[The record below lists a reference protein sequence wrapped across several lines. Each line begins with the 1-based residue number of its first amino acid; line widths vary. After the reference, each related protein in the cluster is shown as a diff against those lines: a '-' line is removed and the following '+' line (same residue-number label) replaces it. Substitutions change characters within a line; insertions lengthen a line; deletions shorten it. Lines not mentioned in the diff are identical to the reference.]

1 VRAPLSWLREFAP
14 IDGDVDDL
22 VASLD
27 DLGLMVEGVELV
39 GEGLSDIVVAE
50 VLEVAAISG
59 ADRIRRVVVEAGGEP
74 LEIVCGAF
82 NFGEGDLVPLAK
94 VGTVLPDGTVIG
106 PRKMRGVTSQGML
119 CSGRELALSDDGEGL
134 LVLTGVEGVAAGVP
148 LIEALGIEPD
158 VVFDITVE
166 GNRPDAWCMAGIAR
180 DLAARLG
187 VPFALPEA
195 RVSASGPPVE
205 TLASAVVEAP
215 DMCPRLTVRVLES
228 VVVGPSPAL
237 VARRLTMAG
246 MRPINNVVDA
256 SNYVMLELGQPT
268 HPYDL
273 DRLQAPGL
281 LVRRA
286 RPGESVTTLDGVERT
301 LGRPGR
307 GLGETGEDC
316 LICDAADHPVGIGGI
331 FGGASSEISDATT
344 RVLLEAAYFEP
355 MGIARTSKSQKLRT
369 EASARFE
376 RGCDPLGIDRAT
388 DRFCELLA
396 QSSPTAVVARGTLD
410 VRGALPERITISL
423 RADAVNGLLGTE
435 LTVGD
440 IAGLLDP
447 IGFAC
452 TPEGSAALTV
462 AVPSNRPD
470 VRPAP
475 QGVADLAEE
484 VARTYGYA
492 RIARRQ
498 PTWAQPGGLNEL
510 QRERRR
516 VKEVLVGLGAM
527 EAWTPS
533 LVDEGDDARVGVVA
547 RPIAITNPM
556 ASDQGWLRR
565 TQMAGL
571 LRALARNRDRRQGSI
586 RLFEVGIVFSEPTPG
601 RGAGERAGSGGAQ
614 EAFLPTE
621 RELVSVLL
629 AADGDD
635 AKVAVA
641 ALEAVADEL
650 RLTGLKIRTTDG
662 GEPLPGLHPTR
673 SARVLSGAVEVGTL
687 GEIDPAVAAD
697 FGIAEGRLGWLEL
710 DLGLV
715 ADGAVVARRDERT
728 QPVSRY
734 PSSDI
739 DLALVVDDVIPAD
752 QVADV
757 LSASGGELLESVTL
771 FDVYRGP
778 GVEPGRRSLAF
789 RLRFC
794 ALDRTLTDR
803 EVGELR
809 TACLRGAER
818 QVGAVLR

>member
-1 VRAPLSWLREFAP
+1 MSWLKEFAP

-27 DLGLMVEGVELV
+27 DLGLMVEGVERV
-39 GEGLSDIVVAE
+39 GEGLSDIVVAK
-50 VLEVAAISG
+50 VLEVAAIQG
-59 ADRIRRVVVEAGGEP
+59 ADRIRRVVVEAGGDP

-82 NFGEGDLVPLAK
+82 NFGEGDFVPLAK
-94 VGTVLPDGTVIG
+94 VGTVLPDGTPIG
-106 PRKMRGVTSQGML
+106 QRKIRGVTSNGML
-119 CSGRELALSDDGEGL
+119 CSGRELGLSQDGAGL
-134 LVLTGVEGVAAGVP
+134 LVLTGVEGVEAGVP
-148 LIEALGIEPD
+148 IVEALGIEPD

-166 GNRPDAWCMAGIAR
+166 GNRPDAWCMAGVAR

-187 VPFALPEA
+187 VPFALPEPE
-195 RVSASGPPVE
+195 VSTSGPPVE

-215 DMCPRLTVRVLES
+215 EMCPRLTVRVLES

-237 VARRLTMAG
+237 VVRRLTLAG

-273 DRLQAPGL
+273 DRLGAPGL

-286 RPGESVTTLDGVERT
+286 RPGEVVTTLDGVART
-301 LGRPGR
+301 LGLPGR

-316 LICDAADHPVGIGGI
+316 LICDVADHPVGIGGI
-331 FGGASSEISDATT
+331 FGGASSEISEATT
-344 RVLLEAAYFEP
+344 CVLLEAAYFEP
-355 MGIARTSKSQKLRT
+355 MGIARTSKSQRLRT

-388 DRFCELLA
+388 DRFCELVA
-396 QSSPTAVVARGTLD
+396 RSSPSAVVARGTLD

-423 RADAVNGLLGTE
+423 HTDAVNGLLGTE
-435 LTVGD
+435 LDTDD
-440 IAGLLDP
+440 IAGLLGP
-447 IGFAC
+447 IGFA
-452 TPEGSAALTV
+452 TALDGAGALMVT
-462 AVPSNRPD
+462 VPSNRPD

-475 QGVADLAEE
+475 HGVADLAEE

-498 PTWAQPGGLNEL
+498 PTWTAPGGLTEL

-533 LVDEGDDARVGVVA
+533 LVDEGNDARVGVGDA
-547 RPIAITNPM
+547 PIAITNPM

-571 LRALARNRDRRQGSI
+571 LRALAHNRDRRQGSV

-601 RGAGERAGSGGAQ
+601 RGPGERAGSGGEH

-621 RELVSVLL
+621 RELVSVLFG
-629 AADGDD
+629 ADGDD
-635 AKVAVA
+635 ARVAVA
-641 ALEAVADEL
+641 ALEAVSNEL
-650 RLTGLKIRTTDG
+650 GLAGLKVRPPEG
-662 GEPLPGLHPTR
+662 GEPLAGLHPTR
-673 SARVLSGAVEVGTL
+673 SARVLAGAVQVGTL

-697 FGIAEGRLGWLEL
+697 FGVAEGRLGWLEL
-710 DLGLV
+710 DLNLLV
-715 ADGAVVARRDERT
+715 DRAVVARRDELVR
-728 QPVSRY
+728 PVSRY

-739 DLALVVDDVIPAD
+739 DLALVVDDAIAVD
-752 QVADV
+752 EVADV
-757 LSASGGELLESVTL
+757 LRASGGDLLESVTL

-778 GVEPGRRSLAF
+778 GVELGRRSLAF
-789 RLRFC
+789 RLRFG

-803 EVGELR
+803 EVGDRR
-809 TACLRGAER
+809 TACLEAAER
-818 QVGAVLR
+818 QLGAVLR